1 MIYDM
6 MVLGFVVGG
15 GVEISGSLCFFFF
28 FFNGRNVDIE
38 EGLVN

>member
-15 GVEISGSLCFFFF
+15 VVEISGDLCFAFY
-28 FFNGRNVDIE
+28 GRNVDIE